1 MKENGGRLLDK
12 YNIYCD
18 ESCHLEHDHQK
29 IMVLGAIRC
38 DKTYKSQI
46 VKEIRAIKEK
56 HNMKRFCEVKW
67 TKVSPS
73 KLELYKELISYFFT
87 NPHLSFRAVIVDKTK
102 LKHELFNQTH
112 DEFYYKVYYQLLCRI
127 IVPNN
132 ENYIYLDIKD
142 TKGARKVK
150 KLGEVLANGIY
161 DFDMKCIKNV
171 QNINSKESELLQL
184 ADILIGAI
192 SYLNRNEN
200 KKENYSKAKMEI
212 INAIIKYSGYNLKKS
227 TILSE
232 EKFNLF
238 FMELYERTKQI

>member
-1 MKENGGRLLDK
+1 MK

-18 ESCHLEHDHQK
+18 ESCHLENDHQK
-29 IMVLGAIRC
+29 IMVLGAIKC
-38 DKTYKSQI
+38 EKSYKKQA
-46 VKEIRAIKEK
+46 VNDIRNIKEK
-56 HNMKRFCEVKW
+56 YNMNRLCEVKW
-67 TKVSPS
+67 TKVSPD
-73 KLELYKELISYFFT
+73 KFGMYLELVNYFFT
-87 NPHLSFRAVIVDKTK
+87 NHNLSFRAVVVDKRK

-112 DEFYYKVYYQLLCRI
+112 DSFYYKVYYQLLCRI

-142 TKGARKVK
+142 TKGARKVR
-150 KLGEVLANGIY
+150 KLGEVLANGLY
-161 DFDMKCIKNV
+161 DFNMECIKNV

-200 KKENYSKAKMEI
+200 EKENYSKSKMNLIETI
-212 INAIIKYSGYNLKKS
+212 INSSGYNLRKS
-227 TILSE
+227 TFLSE

-238 FMELYERTKQI
+238 FMELQ

>member
-1 MKENGGRLLDK
+1 MK

-18 ESCHLEHDHQK
+18 ESCHLENDHQK
-29 IMVLGAIRC
+29 IMVLGAIKC
-38 DKTYKSQI
+38 EKSYKKQA
-46 VKEIRAIKEK
+46 VNDIRNIKEK
-56 HNMKRFCEVKW
+56 YNMNKFCEVKW
-67 TKVSPS
+67 TKVSPD
-73 KLELYKELISYFFT
+73 KFDMYLELVNYFFT
-87 NPHLSFRAVIVDKTK
+87 NPNLSFRAVVVDKTK

-112 DEFYYKVYYQLLCRI
+112 DSFYYKVYYQLLCRI

-142 TKGARKVK
+142 TKGARKVR
-150 KLGEVLANGIY
+150 KLGEVLANGLY
-161 DFDMKCIKNV
+161 DFNMECIKNV

-200 KKENYSKAKMEI
+200 EKENYSQSKMNLIETI
-212 INAIIKYSGYNLKKS
+212 INSSGYNLRKS
-227 TILSE
+227 TFLSE

-238 FMELYERTKQI
+238 FMELQ

>member
-1 MKENGGRLLDK
+1 MK

-38 DKTYKSQI
+38 DKQSKKQA
-46 VKEIRAIKEK
+46 VNDIRNIKEK
-56 HNMKRFCEVKW
+56 YNMNKFCEVKW
-67 TKVSPS
+67 TKVSPD
-73 KLELYKELISYFFT
+73 KYEMYHELVNYFFS
-87 NPHLSFRAVIVDKTK
+87 NPNLSFRAVIVDKAQ
-102 LKHELFNQTH
+102 LKHDLFNQSH
-112 DEFYYKVYYQLLCRI
+112 DNFYYKVYYQLLCRI

-142 TKGARKVK
+142 TKGARKVR
-150 KLGEVLANGIY
+150 KLGEILANGLY
-161 DFDMKCIKNV
+161 DFNMECIKNV
-171 QNINSKESELLQL
+171 QIINSKESELLQL

-200 KKENYSKAKMEI
+200 KKDNYSQAKMNLIETI
-212 INAIIKYSGYNLKKS
+212 INYSGYNLRKS
-227 TILSE
+227 TFLSE

-238 FMELYERTKQI
+238 FMELK

>member
-1 MKENGGRLLDK
+1 MK

-18 ESCHLEHDHQK
+18 ESCHLENDHQK
-29 IMVLGAIRC
+29 IMVLGAIKC
-38 DKTYKSQI
+38 EKSYKKQA
-46 VKEIRAIKEK
+46 VNDIRNIKEK
-56 HNMKRFCEVKW
+56 YNMNKFCEVKW
-67 TKVSPS
+67 TKVSPD
-73 KLELYKELISYFFT
+73 KFDMYLELVNYFFS
-87 NPHLSFRAVIVDKTK
+87 NPNLSFRAVVVDKTK

-112 DEFYYKVYYQLLCRI
+112 DSFYYKVYYQLLCRI

-142 TKGARKVK
+142 TKGARKVR
-150 KLGEVLANGIY
+150 KLGEVLANGLY
-161 DFDMKCIKNV
+161 DFNMECIKNV

-200 KKENYSKAKMEI
+200 EKENYSQSKMNLIETI
-212 INAIIKYSGYNLKKS
+212 INSSGYNLRKS
-227 TILSE
+227 TFLSE

-238 FMELYERTKQI
+238 FMELQ

>member
-1 MKENGGRLLDK
+1 MK

-18 ESCHLEHDHQK
+18 ESCHLENDHQK
-29 IMVLGAIRC
+29 IMVLGAIKC
-38 DKTYKSQI
+38 EKSYKKQA
-46 VKEIRAIKEK
+46 VNDIRNIKEK
-56 HNMKRFCEVKW
+56 YNMNRFCEVKW
-67 TKVSPS
+67 TKVSPD
-73 KLELYKELISYFFT
+73 KFDMYLELVNYFFT
-87 NPHLSFRAVIVDKTK
+87 NPNLSFRAVVVDKTK

-112 DEFYYKVYYQLLCRI
+112 DSFYYKVYYQLLCRI

-142 TKGARKVK
+142 TKGARKVR
-150 KLGEVLANGIY
+150 KLGEVLANGLY
-161 DFDMKCIKNV
+161 DFNMECIKNV

-200 KKENYSKAKMEI
+200 EKENYSKSKMNLIETI
-212 INAIIKYSGYNLKKS
+212 INSSGYNLRKS
-227 TILSE
+227 TFLSE

-238 FMELYERTKQI
+238 FMELQ

>member
-1 MKENGGRLLDK
+1 MK

-18 ESCHLEHDHQK
+18 ESCHLENDHK
-29 IMVLGAIRC
+29 KVMVLGAIKC
-38 DKTYKSQI
+38 DKLYKKAI
-46 VKEIRAIKEK
+46 INEIRSIKEK
-56 HNMKRFCEVKW
+56 YNMNKFCEVKW
-67 TKVSPS
+67 TKVSPD
-73 KLELYKELISYFFT
+73 KLDMYKELVNYFF
-87 NPHLSFRAVIVDKTK
+87 NNSKLSFRAVVVDKTC
-102 LKHELFNQTH
+102 LNHEQYNQTH

-127 IVPNN
+127 IVPNE

-142 TKGARKVK
+142 TKGARKIR

-192 SYLNRNEN
+192 SYLNREEE
-200 KKENYSKAKMEI
+200 KKKKYSKAKMDI
-212 INAIIKYSGYNLKKS
+212 INQIKSQSGYNLKNS
-227 TILSE
+227 TFLSE

-238 FMELYERTKQI
+238 FMDLQ

>member
-1 MKENGGRLLDK
+1 MK

-18 ESCHLEHDHQK
+18 ESCHLENDHQK
-29 IMVLGAIRC
+29 IMVLGAIKC
-38 DKTYKSQI
+38 EKSYKKQA
-46 VKEIRAIKEK
+46 VNDIRNIKEK
-56 HNMKRFCEVKW
+56 YNMNRFCEVKW
-67 TKVSPS
+67 TKVSPD
-73 KLELYKELISYFFT
+73 KFDMYLELVNYFFT
-87 NPHLSFRAVIVDKTK
+87 NPNLSFRAVVVDKTK

-112 DEFYYKVYYQLLCRI
+112 DSFYYKVYYQLLCRI

-142 TKGARKVK
+142 TKDARKVR
-150 KLGEVLANGIY
+150 KLGEVLANGLY
-161 DFDMKCIKNV
+161 DFNMECIKNV

-200 KKENYSKAKMEI
+200 EKENYSKSKMNLIETI
-212 INAIIKYSGYNLKKS
+212 INSSGYNLRKS
-227 TILSE
+227 TFLSE

-238 FMELYERTKQI
+238 FMELQ

>member
-1 MKENGGRLLDK
+1 MK

-18 ESCHLEHDHQK
+18 ESCHLENDHQK
-29 IMVLGAIRC
+29 IMVLGAIKC
-38 DKTYKSQI
+38 EKSYKKQA
-46 VKEIRAIKEK
+46 VNDIRNIKEK
-56 HNMKRFCEVKW
+56 YNMNKFCEVKW
-67 TKVSPS
+67 TKVSPD
-73 KLELYKELISYFFT
+73 KFDMYLELVNYFFS
-87 NPHLSFRAVIVDKTK
+87 NPNLSFRAVVVDKTK

-112 DEFYYKVYYQLLCRI
+112 DNFYYKVYYQLLCRI

-142 TKGARKVK
+142 TKGARKVR
-150 KLGEVLANGIY
+150 KLGEVLANGLY
-161 DFDMKCIKNV
+161 DFNMECIKNV

-200 KKENYSKAKMEI
+200 EKENYSQSKMNLIETI
-212 INAIIKYSGYNLKKS
+212 INSSGYNLRKS
-227 TILSE
+227 TFLSE

-238 FMELYERTKQI
+238 FMELQ

>member
-1 MKENGGRLLDK
+1 MK

-18 ESCHLEHDHQK
+18 ESCHLENDHQK
-29 IMVLGAIRC
+29 IMVLGAIKC
-38 DKTYKSQI
+38 EKSYKKQA
-46 VKEIRAIKEK
+46 VNDIRNIKEK
-56 HNMKRFCEVKW
+56 YNMNKFCEVKW
-67 TKVSPS
+67 TKVSPD
-73 KLELYKELISYFFT
+73 KFDMYLELVNYFFS
-87 NPHLSFRAVIVDKTK
+87 NPNLSFRAVVVDKTK

-112 DEFYYKVYYQLLCRI
+112 DSFYYKVYYQLLCRI

-142 TKGARKVK
+142 TKGARKVR
-150 KLGEVLANGIY
+150 KLGEVLANGLY
-161 DFDMKCIKNV
+161 DFNMECIKSV

-200 KKENYSKAKMEI
+200 EKENYSQSKMNLIETI
-212 INAIIKYSGYNLKKS
+212 INSSGYNLRKS
-227 TILSE
+227 TFLSE

-238 FMELYERTKQI
+238 FMELQ

>member
-1 MKENGGRLLDK
+1 MK

-29 IMVLGAIRC
+29 IMVLGAVRC

-56 HNMKRFCEVKW
+56 YNMKRFCEVKW

-171 QNINSKESELLQL
+171 QNINSKERTLLTKPNITTRGFVL
-184 ADILIGAI
+184 V
-192 SYLNRNEN
+192 NEN
-200 KKENYSKAKMEI
+200 EELIKRIEKEATNVINEKLKDKKATFTDIKNQLSLDLIPFIMNLTGRRPLILPI
-212 INAIIKYSGYNLKKS
+212 ILDIKK
-227 TILSE
+227 
-232 EKFNLF
+232 
-238 FMELYERTKQI
+238 